1 MNYPDDA
8 PASQQIYARA
18 RHVLPGGN
26 TRTTVYMKP
35 FPLYAVRG
43 EGCRVWDADGAERID
58 CINNFTAMIHGYCH
72 PKVDEAVREQLA
84 LGTCFGMPTE
94 SEIELAEILCERLAG
109 VDQVRFTNSGT
120 EAVMMALKAARAFT
134 GREKI
139 AKVEGAYHG
148 SYDYAEVSLD
158 SAPANWGDSAPT
170 STPYAKGTPTGVLD
184 DVVVLPFNNIEL
196 TERLLREQAG
206 QLAAVL
212 VDPMPNRAGLVPA
225 TAEYM
230 ACLARVAKETGTL
243 LIFDEV
249 ISLRLGYHGAQG
261 IWRVKPDL
269 TTMGKII
276 GGGYPIGAVGGR
288 EEVMAVFDPT
298 SGKPALPHGGTFSA
312 NPISMRA
319 GIASLRLL
327 DKPAFER
334 LEAIGNRVR
343 QGIDA
348 AFERLGIPGRTT
360 GRGSLL
366 KVHFTNNAVVDYR
379 SAYQNA
385 DTAKLLATFNL
396 GLLNRGVLAA
406 SYGLMA
412 LSTSMSDADID
423 QVIAAAEGALHDVV
437 QSLETAQA
445 V

>member
-8 PASQQIYARA
+8 PASKRIYERA
-18 RHVLPGGN
+18 KHVLPGGN

-43 EGCRVWDADGAERID
+43 KGCRVWDADGAERID

-72 PKVDEAVREQLA
+72 PQVDAAVKEQLA

-94 SEIELAEILCERLAG
+94 SEIELAEILCERLAS
-109 VDQVRFTNSGT
+109 VDQVRFSNSGT

-158 SAPANWGDSAPT
+158 SGPANWGESVPV
-170 STPYAKGTPTGVLD
+170 STAYAKGTPDGVLN
-184 DVVVLPFNNIEL
+184 DVVVLPFNNVEL
-196 TERLLREQAG
+196 TERILREQAG

-230 ACLARVAKETGTL
+230 ESLARVAKETGTL

-249 ISLRLGYHGAQG
+249 ITLRLGYHGAQG
-261 IWRVKPDL
+261 IWGIKPDL
-269 TTMGKII
+269 TTLGKII

-288 EEVMAVFDPT
+288 AEVMAVFDPS

-319 GIASLRLL
+319 GIESLRLL
-327 DKPAFER
+327 DRAAFAR
-334 LEAIGNRVR
+334 LEAMGNRVR

-360 GRGSLL
+360 GLGSLL
-366 KVHFTNNAVVDYR
+366 KVHFTSSAVVDYR
-379 SAYQNA
+379 TAYLSPA
-385 DTAKLLATFNL
+385 ASKLLATFNL
-396 GLLNRGVLAA
+396 GLLNRGVLSA

-412 LSTSMSDADID
+412 LSTSMTDDDIE
-423 QVIAAAEGALHDVV
+423 QVIAAAEGALHDVA
-437 QSLETAQA
+437 QSLELVQP